1 MYEFI
6 KNSGPNRC
14 SAASPFQCCT
24 TRKNAQHSRLVIFY
38 LIIIHKATRHDAVAY
53 DRCLLDLTDAV
64 ASALHLS
71 GSGVKYCLFEK
82 SSNKEIQC
90 TTN

>member
-6 KNSGPNRC
+6 NKFWSEPL
-14 SAASPFQCCT
+14 F
-24 TRKNAQHSRLVIFY
+24 SRITISVSHDKEECATLRSRNFY
-38 LIIIHKATRHDAVAY
+38 LRILHKTTRHDAVAY

-64 ASALHLS
+64 ASAMNLS
-71 GSGVKYCLFEK
+71 GSGVRDCLFEK